1 MLLILSEPMHFLPT
15 HLQDLNSALTNS
27 SFESDSAVMVVVVG
41 AEITSALQPGIGG
54 VTVSCQR
61 QGGAI
66 HLLCGFTDI

>member
-27 SFESDSAVMVVVVG
+27 SFESDSAVVVVVVVG

-61 QGGAI
+61 QGGA
-66 HLLCGFTDI
+66 HSPALWVY

>member
-27 SFESDSAVMVVVVG
+27 SFESDSAVVVVVVG
-41 AEITSALQPGIGG
+41 GRNHLCFTARNRRCDCFMPKT
-54 VTVSCQR
+54 R
-61 QGGAI
+61 GAI